1 MKEDIQMNLPNQITL
16 LRVILIPVFMLF
28 ALIDFGMGQVS
39 FLGGMPVRVEFLISG
54 FIFIFASVSDWVDGY
69 LARKWQLVTNMGKF
83 LDPLADKLLVSAA
96 LIVLV
101 QLGLTNSVVAVII
114 IAREFAVTGLRL
126 LQIEQGFVSAAGQ
139 LGKIKTAVTMVA
151 LVFLL
156 LGDPFSQWIGISLGQ
171 ILLYI
176 GVFFTVLSG
185 IEYFYKGKDV
195 FLQDKQ

>member
-1 MKEDIQMNLPNQITL
+1 MNLPNQITL
-16 LRVILIPVFMLF
+16 FRVILIPIFMLF
-28 ALIDFGMGQVS
+28 ALVDFGMGHIS
-39 FLGGMPVRVEFLISG
+39 FLGGMSIRIEFLISG
-54 FIFIFASVSDWVDGY
+54 IIFILASVSDWVDGY

-156 LGDPFSQWIGISLGQ
+156 LGDPFSQWIGFSLGQ
-171 ILLYI
+171 VLLYI

-195 FLQDKQ
+195 FLQDKK

>member
-1 MKEDIQMNLPNQITL
+1 MNLPNQITL
-16 LRVILIPVFMLF
+16 FRVILIPIFMLF
-28 ALIDFGMGQVS
+28 ALVDFGMGHIS
-39 FLGGMPVRVEFLISG
+39 FLGGMSIRIEFLISG
-54 FIFIFASVSDWVDGY
+54 IIFILASVSDWVDGY

-83 LDPLADKLLVSAA
+83 LDPLADKLLISAA

-151 LVFLL
+151 LIFLL
-156 LGDPFSQWIGISLGQ
+156 LGDPLSQWIGFSLGQ
-171 ILLYI
+171 VLLYI

-195 FLQDKQ
+195 FLQDKK